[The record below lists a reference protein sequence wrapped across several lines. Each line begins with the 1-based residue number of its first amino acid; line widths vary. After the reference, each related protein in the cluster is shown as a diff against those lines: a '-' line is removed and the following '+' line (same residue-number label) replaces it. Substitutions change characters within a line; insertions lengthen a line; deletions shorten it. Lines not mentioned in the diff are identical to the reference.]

1 MWKQGITLVSV
12 AERTRGMKRENFITE
27 SRKTPITD
35 EYDVL
40 VAGGGTA
47 GTIAALAAA
56 RNGARTLIIERHGH
70 LGGSMINGAGPLHSF
85 FNLYKAFPE
94 TGKIQV
100 VRGIPDELIRRL
112 TQAGG
117 CMGHLEQE
125 IGFEYDSVATIID
138 WEIYKHV
145 IFNMMQES
153 GVKLMLHTFVTDVIK
168 EENSVKGVIVES
180 KSGREAILAKT
191 VVDCTGDADVA
202 FRSGVECPNTY
213 PDGHVGMPFGM
224 TGVDIPKA
232 AAYLEKQ
239 GVIYSMIHA
248 DKGSSYDNIVRMG
261 FHLNKLPEFTEY
273 MNKSGLWGPLTLAR
287 HENEFSFINTTNIK
301 PLDAVDIHEITRA
314 EIELRAQVMAMAE
327 LLRRHVP
334 GFKNGYI
341 SWTPVHF
348 GVRRSRIVSCDYD
361 ISIDDI
367 VNARRFADEVA
378 VYGFHDCAPRII
390 IKDGKYY
397 GIPYRALLP
406 KGVEN
411 LIVAGRL
418 ITSNWEAHMSTR
430 NTVSCMAQGQA
441 AGTAAA
447 LAAQNGK
454 PPRDLDTEDLRTV
467 LREQGVFLD

>member
-1 MWKQGITLVSV
+1 MGRY
-12 AERTRGMKRENFITE
+12 AFITE
-27 SRKTPITD
+27 TRQTPITG

-40 VAGGGTA
+40 IAGGGTA

-56 RNGARTLIIERHGH
+56 GNGAKTLMIERHGH

-100 VRGIPDELIRRL
+100 VQGIPDELIQRL
-112 TQAGG
+112 TKAGG

-145 IFNMMQES
+145 IFEMMQEA
-153 GVKLMLHTFVTDVIK
+153 GVELMLHSFVTDVIK
-168 EENSVKGVIVES
+168 EETAVKGVIVES
-180 KSGREAILAKT
+180 KSGREAVLAKT
-191 VVDCTGDADVA
+191 VIDCTGDADVA
-202 FRSGVECPNTY
+202 HRSGAHCTNMY

-224 TGVDIPKA
+224 SHVDIPKA
-232 AAYLEKQ
+232 AAYLEEK

-261 FHLNKLPEFTEY
+261 FHLNRLPEFSEY

-287 HENEFSFINTTNIK
+287 HEHEFSFINTTNIK

-314 EIELRAQVMAMAE
+314 EIELRSQVMKMAE
-327 LLRRHVP
+327 LLRLHVP
-334 GFKNGYI
+334 GFEHGYI

-348 GVRRSRIVSCDYD
+348 GVRRTRIVSCAYD
-361 ISIDDI
+361 ISIKDI
-367 VNARRFADEVA
+367 VNAQRFPDEIA
-378 VYGFHDCAPRII
+378 LYGFHDCAPRII

-406 KGVEN
+406 QGVEN
-411 LIVAGRL
+411 LLVAGRL

-447 LAAQNGK
+447 LAAEAEITPGK
-454 PPRDLDTEDLRTV
+454 LDTAV
-467 LREQGVFLD
+467 LRKTLRAQGVFLD